1 MISDAQMN
9 TFDPMQITGLI
20 LAGGRGSRMG
30 EVNKGLQMLGGA
42 SMISHVIQRLEPQ
55 VSTLLINANR
65 NIADYATYNYPVIS
79 DQFEG
84 YAGPLA
90 GIHAGLLACCRPYLL
105 TCPCDSPLI
114 PPNLA
119 SRLAQALEENQA
131 QLAVV
136 VCEDR
141 ESEDHALRAQPVFS
155 LMRSD
160 LAPHLQHFLDQGGRK
175 ISLWYASLRVT
186 EVIFDD
192 ANAFQ
197 NINTR
202 AQLDAL
208 ASTMPDL

>member
-1 MISDAQMN
+1 MT
-9 TFDPMQITGLI
+9 TFDPTQITGLI

-30 EVNKGLQMLGGA
+30 EVNKGLQMLGRT
-42 SMISHVIQRLEPQ
+42 SLISHVIQRLEPQ
-55 VSTLLINANR
+55 IGTIIINANR
-65 NIADYATYNYPVIS
+65 DIADYATYNYPVIS

-90 GIHAGLLACCRPYLL
+90 GIHAGLLASRSPYLL

-119 SRLAQALEENQA
+119 SRLTNALLEQKA

-136 VCEDR
+136 SCQDM
-141 ESEDHALRAQPVFS
+141 ESEDHALRAHPVFS

>member
-1 MISDAQMN
+1 MIS
-9 TFDPMQITGLI
+9 TTQITALI

-30 EVNKGLQMLGGA
+30 EVNKGLQMLGSSSLIA
-42 SMISHVIQRLEPQ
+42 HIIARLENQ
-55 VSTLLINANR
+55 ASTLLINANR
-65 NIADYATYNYPVIS
+65 DLADYEQFNYPVIS

-90 GIHAGLLACCRPYLL
+90 GIHAGLLACRTDYLL

-114 PPNLA
+114 PTNLA
-119 SRLAQALEENQA
+119 ERLAQALSESGA

-136 VCEDR
+136 TCHDL
-141 ESEDHALRAQPVFS
+141 ESEDQQIRAQPVFS

-160 LAPHLQHFLDQGGRK
+160 LAPHLHRFLSEGGRK
-175 ISLWYASLRVT
+175 ISLWYASLHVV
-186 EVIFDD
+186 EVLFDD
-192 ANAFQ
+192 ASAFQ

-208 ASTMPDL
+208 AKTMI

>member
-1 MISDAQMN
+1 ME
-9 TFDPMQITGLI
+9 TFDPTRVTGLI

-30 EVNKGLQMLGGA
+30 EVNKGLQMLGNA
-42 SMISHVIQRLEPQ
+42 PLISHVIQRLSPQ
-55 VSTLLINANR
+55 VGSIVINANR
-65 NIADYATYNYPVIS
+65 DITDYAAYNYPVIS

-90 GIHAGLLACCRPYLL
+90 GIHAGLLACQSPYLL

-114 PPNLA
+114 PPDLA
-119 SRLAQALEENQA
+119 SRLTRALEENQA

-136 VCEDR
+136 ACEDM
-141 ESEDHALRAQPVFS
+141 ESEDHAFRAQPVFS
-155 LMRSD
+155 LMHRD
-160 LAPHLQHFLDQGGRK
+160 LAPHLQRFLAQGGRK

-186 EVIFDD
+186 EVVFDD

-202 AQLDAL
+202 AQLDTL
-208 ASTMPDL
+208 ATMMHEL